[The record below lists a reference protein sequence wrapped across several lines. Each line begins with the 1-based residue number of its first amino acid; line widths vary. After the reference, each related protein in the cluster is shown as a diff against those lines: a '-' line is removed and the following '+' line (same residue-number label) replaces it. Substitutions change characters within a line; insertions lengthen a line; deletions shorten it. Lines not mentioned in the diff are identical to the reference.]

1 MIHYFSLPGLSNCF
15 LYLFKLISCTWPAS
29 LNEAEKETSNMVC
42 RQATVN
48 STKDEKDN
56 DEGDEHEDTENRKK
70 NKIMVIIFMMERKEK
85 ERLVGYVC
93 RQF

>member
-29 LNEAEKETSNMVC
+29 LNEAEKETSNMVG

-48 STKDEKDN
+48 SNNDEEDN
-56 DEGDEHEDTENRKK
+56 DEGASAKTRENEKDK
-70 NKIMVIIFMMERKEK
+70 EFTAIIFMMEGKRTF
-85 ERLVGYVC
+85 VAN
-93 RQF
+93 